1 MAFSSC
7 VPGGLWAAA
16 RRRSSIGT
24 ALLREFF
31 EPSESAPGSRHEH
44 RPSLPVD
51 RRQSYGMRANRRGG
65 KKEGCVEKF
74 ERIVVEGWMNGTR
87 NDGLAMVL
95 NH

>member
-7 VPGGLWAAA
+7 VPGGLWAAAA

-31 EPSESAPGSRHEH
+31 EPSASAPSSRLEH

-51 RRQSYGMRANRRGG
+51 RRQRLDAAAS
-65 KKEGCVEKF
+65 E
-74 ERIVVEGWMNGTR
+74 IVAPAAIFV
-87 NDGLAMVL
+87 DA
-95 NH
+95 